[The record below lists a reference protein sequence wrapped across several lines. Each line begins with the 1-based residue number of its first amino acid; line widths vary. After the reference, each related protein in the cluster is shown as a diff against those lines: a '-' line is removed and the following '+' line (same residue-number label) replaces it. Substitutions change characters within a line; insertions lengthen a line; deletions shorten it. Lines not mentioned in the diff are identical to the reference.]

1 MISDWGLQVRAEVIE
16 LVVIEVVITEKLGFV
31 AKW

>member
-1 MISDWGLQVRAEVIE
+1 MVSDRGLQVRAEVIE